1 MQVDDL
7 AAAMRWISC
16 NMGLIGFDAVPE
28 VFLMGHSSGAHI
40 ALLYLIRRAKKDT
53 REDQRAAREGSDG
66 VGVGEGGELGQ
77 VEVEVEVEGFIGLSG
92 VYDVHRHYLYES
104 WRRGLYFVFSAS
116 FLSASMLLHS
126 RLVLNHEQEKVRIT
140 ILRSSCYL

>member
-16 NMGLIGFDAVPE
+16 NIGLIGFDAVPE

-40 ALLYLIRRAKKDT
+40 ALLYLIRRAKEDT
-53 REDQRAAREGSDG
+53 REDQQAAREGSDG
-66 VGVGEGGELGQ
+66 VGEGEGEELSQ
-77 VEVEVEVEGFIGLSG
+77 VEVEGFIGLSG

-104 WRRGLYFVFSAS
+104 WRRGLYFLFSAS
-116 FLSASMLLHS
+116 FLSASMLLRS
-126 RLVLNHEQEKVRIT
+126 RLVLNRKQEKLRIN
-140 ILRSSCYL
+140 ILLSLCY